1 MAMKRD
7 PRTILNAI
15 IRGASRA
22 EVSEMI
28 DDEQR
33 EMLLG
38 ALPTLKVNRRVRR
51 KAERGL
57 RKKEKP

>member
-7 PRTILNAI
+7 PKTILLAI
-15 IRGASRA
+15 ARGASRA
-22 EVSEMI
+22 EVNEMI

-38 ALPTLKVNRRVRR
+38 ALPVLKMNRRIRR

-57 RKKEKP
+57 RKKKP